1 MGEGS
6 SEDGFDRISIAS
18 SISEPVGESQSSES
32 NLQSPAIPVTA
43 HGRYS
48 DTSARS
54 SSLPVGEED
63 SPDASHRSTSQPVGE
78 GDSYD
83 AASESSRA
91 AVRNSQ
97 TERVLDIFDPAYSR
111 PLSSHAAPLNSA
123 SGGYGSSSPEVGLG
137 GGPGKSVEG
146 RSDSSSAVGESS
158 DWADDQH
165 AASVGA
171 QAGTAERR
179 SGLFTTSFQALNGP
193 PSPTLHNPAL
203 TSSSNASTD
212 EEENE
217 RAELLE
223 GTISVLTW
231 FEDEMRT
238 LRKAKEL
245 IAQTPEARISSRSE
259 YWSVYNRVLGARGPI
274 FRPVW
279 EDLADLDA

>member
-123 SGGYGSSSPEVGLG
+123 SGGYGSSSPEVGLVE
-137 GGPGKSVEG
+137 GPGSRLKDAPTHRALLGSLPIGPTTSTRPPSGPRPAPRNVAAV
-146 RSDSSSAVGESS
+146 SSP
-158 DWADDQH
+158 
-165 AASVGA
+165 
-171 QAGTAERR
+171 RR
-179 SGLFTTSFQALNGP
+179 SRPSTVPLHPLYIIPHSPLPPMRRRMKRRMSGPSF
-193 PSPTLHNPAL
+193 S
-203 TSSSNASTD
+203 
-212 EEENE
+212 
-217 RAELLE
+217 RA
-223 GTISVLTW
+223 
-231 FEDEMRT
+231 
-238 LRKAKEL
+238 
-245 IAQTPEARISSRSE
+245 P
-259 YWSVYNRVLGARGPI
+259 
-274 FRPVW
+274 
-279 EDLADLDA
+279 